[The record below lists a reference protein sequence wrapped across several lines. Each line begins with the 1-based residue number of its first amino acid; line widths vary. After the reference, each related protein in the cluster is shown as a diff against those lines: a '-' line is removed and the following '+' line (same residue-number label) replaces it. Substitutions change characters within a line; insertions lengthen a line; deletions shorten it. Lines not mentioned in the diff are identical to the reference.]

1 VVTAAADDV
10 RLEIE
15 TELSDAE
22 IQGPG
27 GDGGILAR
35 VARDIERVMD
45 SPPGDGTN
53 DRQDLEA
60 VLAALFIATSRE
72 RSRAKESRESAS
84 HTYEESLID
93 GLRGRAR
100 RLGAPDELLSVGA
113 GKQTASIT
121 APDAKNWS
129 G

>member
-15 TELSDAE
+15 TELSDTE
-22 IQGPG
+22 IQGPS